1 MIVKTGVEMKNIKG
15 KTALVTGAS
24 SGIGKET
31 VKRLLSQGAYVY
43 AAARR
48 TEKMKDL
55 ETMGAV
61 IVKMDVTEDESMTA
75 SVQKILEE
83 RKSIDILVNNAG
95 YGFFGSLED
104 VPMDEARRQFDVNI
118 FGLARLTQLVLPA
131 MRENRYGKIVNIS
144 SMAGKIYAAFG
155 SWYYATKHA
164 LEALTDCLR
173 LEVKSFGIDAIII
186 EPGGIATEWGDIAA
200 ENLIKTSGSGA
211 YEKKAQENSRKMK
224 AIYSSNR
231 LSEPDVIAKV
241 IEKAVTSKRPRIR
254 YAAGYGA
261 RISIFL
267 RHNFPDRW
275 FDKLSLSLL

>member
-1 MIVKTGVEMKNIKG
+1 MKSIKG

-24 SGIGKET
+24 SGIGKAA
-31 VKRLLSQGAYVY
+31 VKRLLSKGVHVY

-48 TEKMKDL
+48 TDKMKDL
-55 ETMGAV
+55 EKLGAV
-61 IVKMDVTEDESMTA
+61 IVKMDITHEESLTA
-75 SVQKILEE
+75 SVKKILEE
-83 RKSIDILVNNAG
+83 RTSIDILVNNAG

-104 VPMDEARRQFDVNI
+104 VPLEEAKHQFEVNI

-131 MRENRYGKIVNIS
+131 MRQNKYGKIVNIS

-186 EPGGIATEWGDIAA
+186 EPGGIDTEWGDIAA
-200 ENLIKTSGSGA
+200 ENLLKTSGSGA
-211 YEKKAQENSRKMK
+211 YGKKAQENSKKMK
-224 AIYSSNR
+224 ALYASNK
-231 LSEPDVIAKV
+231 LSKPDVIAKV
-241 IEKAVTSKRPRIR
+241 IQKAVSSKRPRIR

-261 RISIFL
+261 KISIWL
-267 RHNFPDRW
+267 RHILPDRW
-275 FDKLSLSLL
+275 FDKLSLSML